1 MAREI
6 EINWSDR
13 CLGKAAYSPSVELF
27 RSALLTYLRGTSA
40 PPQAVNSW
48 ISFIVE
54 LNPIFN

>member
-1 MAREI
+1 MAPGSG
-6 EINWSDR
+6 INWSDR

-27 RSALLTYLRGTSA
+27 IENIFCNVRGTST